1 VAERVRE
8 EHQARVQARLE
19 RAAGREVSVPPEPA
33 PAENT
38 AGASA
43 VKPQSLEDIRRE
55 ARENWLRLRQ
65 SQSQDHADSAL
76 PVTNDRLQNDD
87 LAR

>member
-1 VAERVRE
+1 MRE
-8 EHQARVQARLE
+8 EHQARVQARLDKV
-19 RAAGREVSVPPEPA
+19 AAREAPLPAEPA
-33 PAENT
+33 AAQPA
-38 AGASA
+38 A
-43 VKPQSLEDIRRE
+43 KPQSLEDIRRE

-76 PVTNDRLQNDD
+76 SGANDRLRNDD

>member
-1 VAERVRE
+1 MRE
-8 EHQARVQARLE
+8 EHQARVQARLDRIAARE
-19 RAAGREVSVPPEPA
+19 APIPAEPAAAQPAARAAA
-33 PAENT
+33 
-38 AGASA
+38 
-43 VKPQSLEDIRRE
+43 KPQSLEDIRRE

-76 PVTNDRLQNDD
+76 SGANDRLRNDD